1 MVAPMKTK
9 IPPPIVLLI
18 WVSIMWLIANFTSSW
33 KFIFPAQQTIS
44 ITLLALGVLIDVTAI
59 VSFLKARTTVNPV
72 SPEKASRL
80 VTTGMFRFS
89 RNPMYLGMLLVLFAW
104 FLYLGSLLNLVAI
117 FLFYLFISTFQIE
130 PEEQAML
137 KLFGDA
143 YQDYCTKVRR
153 WI

>member
-33 KFIFPAQQTIS
+33 KFVFPAQQTIS